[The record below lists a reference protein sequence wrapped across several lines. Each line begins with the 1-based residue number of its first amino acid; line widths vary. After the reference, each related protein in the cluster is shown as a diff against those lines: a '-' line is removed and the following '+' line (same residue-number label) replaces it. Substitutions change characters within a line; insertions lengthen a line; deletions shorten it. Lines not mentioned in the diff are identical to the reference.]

1 MKQLRVLH
9 SAGAFLASA
18 VVASSLLAGQSVAE
32 PTASYDPTKIKDF
45 GFGIF
50 CNRSADF
57 VTKGENSID
66 DEVDRFDIAP
76 ALIKQTHVIP
86 AVDGLLF
93 GVQAIS
99 KTSSEIVVTME
110 AKHPPLGNSDL
121 TREIWESAIVGDR
134 MTMNGY
140 TIGLDQGNPLGT
152 WTIKAVRKGRSVYEV
167 TFEVVEATNA
177 DRRKYKSCKGAK
189 VS

>member
-1 MKQLRVLH
+1 MKQLRFLR
-9 SAGAFLASA
+9 SAGALLASA
-18 VVASSLLAGQSVAE
+18 VVLSGLFFGQSLAE
-32 PTASYDPTKIKDF
+32 PVASYDPTQIKDF

-50 CNRSADF
+50 CNRSADY
-57 VTKGENSID
+57 VTKGETSID
-66 DEVDRFDIAP
+66 DEVDRFDVAP
-76 ALIKQTHVIP
+76 PLIKQTQVIP

-99 KTSSEIVVTME
+99 KTPSEIVVTMVV
-110 AKHPPLGNSDL
+110 KHPPLGDTRL
-121 TREIWESAIVGDR
+121 TRETWESAIVGDR

-140 TIGLDQGNPLGT
+140 VIGLDQGNPFGT
-152 WTIKAVRKGRSVYEV
+152 WTIKAVRQGRKVYEV

>member
-1 MKQLRVLH
+1 MKQLRFLR
-9 SAGAFLASA
+9 SAGASLASA
-18 VVASSLLAGQSVAE
+18 LVVSGLFGGQSIAE
-32 PTASYDPTKIKDF
+32 PKASYDPARIKDF

-50 CNRSADF
+50 CNRSADY

-66 DEVDRFDIAP
+66 DEVDRFDSAP
-76 ALIKQTHVIP
+76 PLIEQTHVIP

-93 GVQAIS
+93 GVQATS
-99 KTSSEIVVTME
+99 KTSSEIVVTMV
-110 AKHPPLGNSDL
+110 AKHPPLGSSGL
-121 TREIWESAIVGDR
+121 TRETWESAIVSDR

-140 TIGLDQGNPLGT
+140 TIGLDQGSPFGT
-152 WTIKAVRKGRSVYEV
+152 CTIKAVRKGRSVYEV

-177 DRRKYKSCKGAK
+177 DRRKYKSCKAAQ